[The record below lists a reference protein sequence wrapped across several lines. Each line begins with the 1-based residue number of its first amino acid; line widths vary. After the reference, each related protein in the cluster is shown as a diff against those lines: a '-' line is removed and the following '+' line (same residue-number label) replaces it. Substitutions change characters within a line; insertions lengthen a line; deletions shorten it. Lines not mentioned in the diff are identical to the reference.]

1 MMVKRT
7 KERIAFWLE
16 QVVLIG
22 VTVASIFYA
31 SRIGYEQA
39 TRFSAWRELQQTEL
53 ILRSARQELK
63 LNRDAL
69 YSALQNW
76 DSVAFTDL
84 FVSTQ
89 AFNRVR
95 DSDQYFHLSSN
106 TIEQLSLAY
115 APSLQQVLQ
124 AMQEQVGGPSSRLYA
139 RILRHHLERME
150 RAIPLLDDELA
161 TQTNRL
167 QAYEIGVTDSWIEWR
182 PATPPMLQ
190 PSPTST
196 TASTDLSSSPDWSA
210 LATHRYTGDLPTMNW
225 TQVSTIPRT
234 SGPLVWSYSVS
245 RSELGGAD
253 PARIILVLSREAPLD
268 MGDTAAGNKLSELLS
283 GDVGGVNAIALSHP
297 LAPSDSRRIEGEIVD
312 PNPQF
317 DWRWAYLLIEDSNA
331 NRYPVSYLDGWRLGQ
346 GKAWQYWREPSEN
359 ALTLPVGYLAGN
371 N

>member
-39 TRFSAWRELQQTEL
+39 TRFSAWRELQQTQL
-53 ILRSARQELK
+53 ILLSARQELT

-69 YSALQNW
+69 YSALQDW
-76 DSVAFTDL
+76 DSQAFTDL

-95 DSDQYFHLSSN
+95 DSDQYFHLASD
-106 TIEQLSLAY
+106 TIERLSQAY
-115 APSLQQVLQ
+115 APSLQQVLES
-124 AMQEQVGGPSSRLYA
+124 MQKQVGGPASRLYA

-150 RAIPLLDDELA
+150 RAIPALDHELA
-161 TQTNRL
+161 TQREKL
-167 QAYEIGVTDSWIEWR
+167 EAYEISLSDSWVEWR
-182 PATPPMLQ
+182 STNLEMNRTT
-190 PSPTST
+190 PTST
-196 TASTDLSSSPDWSA
+196 TVSIKLSSSPDWSA
-210 LATHRYTGDLPTMNW
+210 LRPHAYTGDLPVMNW
-225 TQVSTIPRT
+225 TQASTVPRT
-234 SGPLVWSYSVS
+234 SGPLIWSYSVS

-253 PARIILVLSREAPLD
+253 AAKIILVLSREAPLD
-268 MGDTAAGNKLSELLS
+268 MGETAAGDKLSELFS
-283 GDVGGVNAIALSHP
+283 GRIEGVDAIVLSHP

-317 DWRWAYLLIEDSNA
+317 DWRWAYLLIEDSDG

-359 ALTLPVGYLAGN
+359 ALTLPVGYLAGIN
-371 N
+371 